1 MQKEVAYMPNIN
13 NSPNPANTQ
22 LRPTKIDNYADNKL
36 GKGAAK
42 VRTPKGEI
50 YDQPGTKS

>member
-1 MQKEVAYMPNIN
+1 MPHVE
-13 NSPNPANTQ
+13 NSPNPANVK

-36 GKGAAK
+36 GKRIAK
-42 VRTPKGEI
+42 VKTPKGEI